1 MPSDGGFCSHLL
13 LQWEGILTFYLPNMK
28 FPVISFAYHT
38 TYKVYM
44 IANPLM
50 RCDLFFSF
58 PSAGF
63 PSLNGI
69 YVFQSQM
76 MKTR

>member
-50 RCDLFFSF
+50 RCDLFFPF
-58 PSAGF
+58 PRLVSL
-63 PSLNGI
+63 PSMEYMFFNR
-69 YVFQSQM
+69 
-76 MKTR
+76 K